1 MSAGHRWMSSKYLG
15 FSGKHLSLWVST
27 MCSLQRQTLTV
38 IETCRHM
45 LRIPKR
51 FRPKVD
57 AKTTEAANGILAK
70 VQEAQLN
77 DNILK
82 SINIEADTLNWW
94 TLLYIME
101 LINHYLTKR

>member
-1 MSAGHRWMSSKYLG
+1 M
-15 FSGKHLSLWVST
+15 T
-27 MCSLQRQTLTV
+27 PLQRQTLTM

-57 AKTTEAANGILAK
+57 AKTSAAANGILAK
-70 VQEAQLN
+70 VYETPLN
-77 DNILK
+77 DNMLERID
-82 SINIEADTLNWW
+82 IEADALNWW

-101 LINHYLTKR
+101 LINRYLTKR